1 MFGRNLLNLSRSFK
15 PIFWSVLAC
24 SLAVALATLP
34 SDYFS
39 LHALKLAPVLP
50 LGETS
55 FNLPP
60 IAELARSKESPL
72 KVELFGYLRA
82 FDKGSEAER
91 SKARESFRRRESSL
105 DENLKVAMRLSI
117 ARSLAG
123 LSLDGRKIRPASPA
137 YREALSSAT
146 HLAGRLPEESRVWV
160 LRYAVSVWQRAEG
173 RSLAWG
179 KMPFRLN
186 HFASLPQ
193 SRALIE
199 RVALED
205 LRDGKDEAAH
215 RKYASLARS
224 SSGAPVK
231 ALLDLRLLE
240 LKRLA
245 SVKSKNYRP
254 YEDALA
260 SAAKE
265 YMDPGILG
273 TGNEARAKAV
283 LAEIDKK
290 HQNLVVT
297 ALNQASKSSAS
308 SRDRSLAIGMG
319 ERYLATLRDQG
330 QIQDVKEKLALVYFS
345 AGQHG
350 RAVAVYKELA
360 GAGPGYSP
368 EQKRYLAMAIRSQS
382 ILATWP
388 AEVPWQGFKGGHT
401 AAREELLSL
410 YKSLASSHNAS
421 NDKGQAADWFS
432 VAHSGLLAISLG
444 RGDEAFKDW
453 TTLLGSQPHGVHAAH
468 AAGYM
473 LTAYEKAQDYGSLE
487 QIARLSLA
495 KGISPIYRK
504 AQINPQNS
512 LAIALI
518 EQGKKALESQD
529 FKLATAKLEEL
540 VKKHGGY
547 KRHDEGL
554 YLLGFGYRGLG
565 RNDEA
570 IKVRV
575 TFAETYPNSSFYR
588 DALLTGGAWASA
600 MAFEEN
606 AIYFKDRF
614 LKKFPR
620 DQESVAMRQQLLN
633 LYLGREIY
641 ADALKLL
648 EQTANHPGVDGPT
661 KADALAQ
668 IMRIEEVHGSKERAF
683 AVANRLLAVPGAS
696 NDLQAQ
702 AYAIRTRY
710 FAKKGD
716 WGEVARIETRLAA
729 MGDDP
734 FVREALGEARF
745 RRAVFESGTVVK
757 DVFNLELKDPYATL
771 NQRYQA
777 FIKAR
782 DQLLQVCQ
790 GGATSFCVPAM
801 THLVTLGTEFLK
813 STDEID
819 IQPTLE
825 ATVVNRFRAFKDKV
839 HREGTAA
846 VQRAEGSFG
855 SIARE
860 GYTSPDWVQ
869 ASEWQKNAEWT
880 IDRSTGETGVGYV
893 QWSEGAEP

>member
-1 MFGRNLLNLSRSFK
+1 VFGRNLLILSRSFK
-15 PIFWSVLAC
+15 PVFWSLLAG
-24 SLAVALATLP
+24 SLAIALAIVP
-34 SDYFS
+34 SEYFS
-39 LHALKLAPVLP
+39 LHALRLAPVLP

-60 IAELARSKESPL
+60 VAELARAKESPL
-72 KVELFGYLRA
+72 KAELFGYLRV

-91 SKARESFRRRESSL
+91 SKARDAFRRRESSL
-105 DENLKVAMRLSI
+105 DESLKVAMRLSV

-146 HLAGRLPEESRVWV
+146 HLAGRLPDESRAWV
-160 LRYAVSVWQRAEG
+160 LRYAISVWQRAEG
-173 RSLAWG
+173 RNLAWD

-193 SRALIE
+193 SKALIE
-199 RVALED
+199 RIALED
-205 LRDGKDEAAH
+205 LRDGKDEAAQ

-224 SSGAPVK
+224 SSGAPVR

-240 LKRLA
+240 LKRNA
-245 SVKSKNYRP
+245 SAKTKNLRP

-265 YMDPGILG
+265 YVDPGILG
-273 TGNEARAKAV
+273 TGNESRAKAV
-283 LAEIDKK
+283 LAEIDKR
-290 HQNLVVT
+290 HQTLVVT

-308 SRDRSLAIGMG
+308 SRDRSVAIGMG

-330 QIQDVKEKLALVYFS
+330 QIQNVKEKLAFVYFS
-345 AGQHG
+345 AGQHA
-350 RAVAVYKELA
+350 RSVALYKELA
-360 GAGPGYSP
+360 GPGPAYSP

-382 ILATWP
+382 ILAAWP
-388 AEVPWQGFKGGHT
+388 AEVPWQGFKGGQT

-410 YKSLASSHNAS
+410 YKSIADSQN
-421 NDKGQAADWFS
+421 KGQAADWFP
-432 VAHSGLLAISLG
+432 VAHAGLLAISLG
-444 RGDEAFKDW
+444 RGEEAFKDW
-453 TTLLGSQPHGVHAAH
+453 TTLLGSQPQGIHAAQ

-495 KGISPIYRK
+495 KGISPIYLK
-504 AQINPQNS
+504 AQLSPQNS
-512 LAIALI
+512 LALALI
-518 EQGKKALESQD
+518 EQGKKALEGQD
-529 FKLATAKLEEL
+529 FKLATTKLEEV
-540 VKKHGGY
+540 VKKHGSY

-575 TFAETYPNSSFYR
+575 TFAESYPNSSFCR
-588 DALLTGGAWASA
+588 DALLTGGAWASS

-648 EQTANHPGVDGPT
+648 EQTANHPGADGPT
-661 KADALAQ
+661 KAEALAQ

-683 AVANRLLAVPGAS
+683 AVANRLMAVPGAS

-702 AYAIRTRY
+702 AYAIKTRY

-716 WGEVARIETRLAA
+716 WGEVARIETRLTS
-729 MGDDP
+729 MGDEP

-745 RRAVFESGTVVK
+745 RRAVFESGKVVK

-771 NQRYQA
+771 NHRYQA
-777 FIKAR
+777 FLTAR
-782 DQLLQVCQ
+782 DQLLRVCQ
-790 GGATSFCVPAM
+790 GGATSFCIPAM

-813 STDEID
+813 STDEIE
-819 IQPTLE
+819 IQPTL
-825 ATVVNRFRAFKDKV
+825 AASVVNRFRIFKEKV
-839 HREGTAA
+839 HREGTDA

-869 ASEWQKNAEWT
+869 ASEWQKNAEWN

-893 QWSEGAEP
+893 QWSEGVEP